1 MANNTNK
8 ADEAIVTVEANA
20 ANEASVSVEAK
31 YSCKKVRVTDKAKAN
46 EVSVSVKLPLLLFSF
61 SLTKYSTIFA
71 NVKGDFGINNNIQFE
86 SIEINRSVE
95 IWSKL

>member
-8 ADEAIVTVEANA
+8 VDEAIVTVEANA

-31 YSCKKVRVTDKAKAN
+31 YSCKVRVADKAKAN

-86 SIEINRSVE
+86 SIEINGLVE